1 MLPYLV
7 TLLISQ
13 LPPCCHSATLIYFV
27 ILKTPKNIM
36 ATELKINDLPI
47 EMFVEV
53 FKYLNIDEIA
63 FRYTEI
69 CIHWRENIALHILAP
84 EIIRQA
90 KSNPSYKKLLEK
102 NQWTEECEDVEMLIY
117 IYNKTINPI
126 TSKFIFFGY
135 VLQ

>member
-1 MLPYLV
+1 M
-7 TLLISQ
+7 
-13 LPPCCHSATLIYFV
+13 ATNNKRRKIMAEKQKDF
-27 ILKTPKNIM
+27 NDIM
-36 ATELKINDLPI
+36 ATERQINDLPI

-53 FKYLNIDEIA
+53 FKYLDIHQIA

-90 KSNPSYKKLLEK
+90 DSNPGFKKLLEK

-126 TSKFIFFGY
+126 TSEFIFLAMSCSNNIDDFA
-135 VLQ
+135 

>member
-1 MLPYLV
+1 MNDNKMAEK
-7 TLLISQ
+7 Q
-13 LPPCCHSATLIYFV
+13 EEF
-27 ILKTPKNIM
+27 KNVL
-36 ATELKINDLPI
+36 ATEPKINKLPI

-53 FKYLNIDEIA
+53 FKHLNVHQVA

-69 CIHWRENIALHILAP
+69 CIQWRENIALHILAP

-90 KSNPSYKKLLEK
+90 KSNPSFKKLLEK

-117 IYNKTINPI
+117 IYNKTINRIYGPLR
-126 TSKFIFFGY
+126 TSKFIFGH

>member
-1 MLPYLV
+1 
-7 TLLISQ
+7 
-13 LPPCCHSATLIYFV
+13 
-27 ILKTPKNIM
+27 M
-36 ATELKINDLPI
+36 ATELQINDLPI

-53 FKYLNIDEIA
+53 FKYLNIHEIA

-90 KSNPSYKKLLEK
+90 DSNPSYKKLLEK

-117 IYNKTINPI
+117 LYNKTINPI
-126 TSKFIFFGY
+126 TSKFLVYSWPCPAVITLMILLDRFQGHHFWGP
-135 VLQ
+135 

>member
-1 MLPYLV
+1 
-7 TLLISQ
+7 
-13 LPPCCHSATLIYFV
+13 
-27 ILKTPKNIM
+27 M
-36 ATELKINDLPI
+36 ATELQINDLPI

-53 FKYLNIDEIA
+53 FKYLNIHQVA

-69 CIHWRENIALHILAP
+69 CIQWRENIALHILAP

-90 KSNPSYKKLLEK
+90 EANPCFKKLLEK
-102 NQWTEECEDVEMLIY
+102 NGWTEESDDVEMLIY

-126 TSKFIFFGY
+126 TSKFILGH

>member
-1 MLPYLV
+1 M
-7 TLLISQ
+7 
-13 LPPCCHSATLIYFV
+13 ATNNKRRKIMAEKQKEF
-27 ILKTPKNIM
+27 NDIM
-36 ATELKINDLPI
+36 ATELQINDLPI

-53 FKYLNIDEIA
+53 FKYLNIEEIA
-63 FRYTEI
+63 FRYTGI

-90 KSNPSYKKLLEK
+90 EANPSFKKLLEK

>member
-1 MLPYLV
+1 M
-7 TLLISQ
+7 
-13 LPPCCHSATLIYFV
+13 ATNN
-27 ILKTPKNIM
+27 KRRKIM
-36 ATELKINDLPI
+36 AEKQKEFDDLPI

-53 FKYLNIDEIA
+53 FKYFDIHEIA

-126 TSKFIFFGY
+126 TSSKVIISGGHDGR
-135 VLQ
+135 VLAHSELLDLKT

>member
-1 MLPYLV
+1 
-7 TLLISQ
+7 
-13 LPPCCHSATLIYFV
+13 
-27 ILKTPKNIM
+27 M
-36 ATELKINDLPI
+36 ASKLKINDLPI

-53 FKYLNIDEIA
+53 FKYLNIHEIA

-84 EIIRQA
+84 EIKRQA
-90 KSNPSYKKLLEK
+90 KANPSFKKLLEK

-126 TSKFIFFGY
+126 TSKFSFGH
-135 VLQ
+135 VLQYF

>member
-1 MLPYLV
+1 MAEK
-7 TLLISQ
+7 Q
-13 LPPCCHSATLIYFV
+13 KEF
-27 ILKTPKNIM
+27 NDIM
-36 ATELKINDLPI
+36 VSKPQINDLPI

-53 FKYLNIDEIA
+53 FKYLDIHHIA

-90 KSNPSYKKLLEK
+90 DSNPSFKKLLEK

-117 IYNKTINPI
+117 IYKKMATNPI
-126 TSKFIFFGY
+126 TSEFIFLAMSFSNNIDDFA
-135 VLQ
+135 

>member
-1 MLPYLV
+1 
-7 TLLISQ
+7 
-13 LPPCCHSATLIYFV
+13 
-27 ILKTPKNIM
+27 M
-36 ATELKINDLPI
+36 AEKQKEFNDLPS

-90 KSNPSYKKLLEK
+90 EANPSFKKLLEK
-102 NQWTEECEDVEMLIY
+102 NQWTEECEDVEMVIY

-126 TSKFIFFGY
+126 TSEFIFGH
-135 VLQ
+135 VLQYSAFGNKRPGTLINFWGKFPPVCSY

>member
-1 MLPYLV
+1 
-7 TLLISQ
+7 
-13 LPPCCHSATLIYFV
+13 
-27 ILKTPKNIM
+27 M
-36 ATELKINDLPI
+36 ATEPQINDLPI

-53 FKYLNIDEIA
+53 FKYLNIHQVA

-90 KSNPSYKKLLEK
+90 EANPSFKKLLEK
-102 NQWTEECEDVEMLIY
+102 NQWTEESDDVEMLIY

-126 TSKFIFFGY
+126 TSQFIFLAMFCSNNIDDFA
-135 VLQ
+135 

>member
-1 MLPYLV
+1 
-7 TLLISQ
+7 
-13 LPPCCHSATLIYFV
+13 
-27 ILKTPKNIM
+27 M
-36 ATELKINDLPI
+36 ATTELQINDLPI

-53 FKYLNIDEIA
+53 FKYLNRHEIA
-63 FRYTEI
+63 VRYTEI

-90 KSNPSYKKLLEK
+90 EANPSFKKLLEK

-126 TSKFIFFGY
+126 TSKFICLALSCGNNIEDFAS
-135 VLQ
+135 

>member
-1 MLPYLV
+1 
-7 TLLISQ
+7 
-13 LPPCCHSATLIYFV
+13 
-27 ILKTPKNIM
+27 M
-36 ATELKINDLPI
+36 AEKQKEFNDLPI

-53 FKYLNIDEIA
+53 FKYFNIHQVA

-90 KSNPSYKKLLEK
+90 EANPSFKKLLEK

-117 IYNKTINPI
+117 IYKKMATI
-126 TSKFIFFGY
+126 TSKFIFWPCPAVITLMILLDRFQGHHFWW
-135 VLQ
+135 LWL

>member
-1 MLPYLV
+1 
-7 TLLISQ
+7 
-13 LPPCCHSATLIYFV
+13 
-27 ILKTPKNIM
+27 M
-36 ATELKINDLPI
+36 ATELQINDLPI

-53 FKYLNIDEIA
+53 LKNFDKNRVA

-90 KSNPSYKKLLEK
+90 EANPSFKKLLEK

-126 TSKFIFFGY
+126 TSEFTFLALFCSNNIDG
-135 VLQ
+135 LA

>member
-1 MLPYLV
+1 MGGILKKVKKPKNLV
-7 TLLISQ
+7 TS
-13 LPPCCHSATLIYFV
+13 
-27 ILKTPKNIM
+27 
-36 ATELKINDLPI
+36 ELQINDLPI

-53 FKYLNIDEIA
+53 FKYLDIDEIA

-90 KSNPSYKKLLEK
+90 EANPSFKKLLEK
-102 NQWTEECEDVEMLIY
+102 NQWTGECKDIEMFICIY
-117 IYNKTINPI
+117 KKMATI
-126 TSKFIFFGY
+126 TSKFIFGH

>member
-1 MLPYLV
+1 
-7 TLLISQ
+7 
-13 LPPCCHSATLIYFV
+13 
-27 ILKTPKNIM
+27 M
-36 ATELKINDLPI
+36 AKGPQINDLPI

-53 FKYLNIDEIA
+53 FKHLNIDQIA

-90 KSNPSYKKLLEK
+90 KSDTSFKKLLEK

-117 IYNKTINPI
+117 IYNKTLNPI
-126 TSKFIFFGY
+126 TSEFIHIFGH

>member
-1 MLPYLV
+1 M
-7 TLLISQ
+7 
-13 LPPCCHSATLIYFV
+13 
-27 ILKTPKNIM
+27 KKPKNIV
-36 ATELKINDLPI
+36 ATEPQINDLPI

-53 FKYLNIDEIA
+53 FKYLDIHEIA

-90 KSNPSYKKLLEK
+90 EANPRFKKLLEK
-102 NQWTEECEDVEMLIY
+102 NQWTVESDDVEMLIY

-126 TSKFIFFGY
+126 TSEFIFGHVMQY
-135 VLQ
+135 VITLMILLDRFQGHHFWRL